1 MEEKD
6 EWFSAWF
13 DSPYYHILYAQRDEE
28 EAANFIKTLQHKLSI
43 PLQAEV
49 LDAACGK
56 GRHAKT
62 LFDLG
67 LHVSAFD
74 LSPSNILEA
83 KLSEC
88 PGLHFFE
95 HDLRLALPKANFY
108 DAIFNFFTS
117 FGYFDEKL
125 ENQKAF
131 YVLANALKK
140 GGILVLDFFNP
151 VYVLA
156 NLVQKET
163 IIRQGIKFHIQRW
176 EENGYLYKSID
187 FEDQAEKFH
196 FLEKVELI
204 SKNDFISY
212 ASLAGLNLIDLLGDY
227 KLGPFDEK
235 NSQRMIFFWAKKK

>member
-1 MEEKD
+1 MEQKE

-13 DSPYYHILYAQRDEE
+13 DSPYYHILYEKRDVD
-28 EAANFIKTLQHKLSI
+28 EAVEFIKALQNKLSI
-43 PLQAEV
+43 PAKAKV

-67 LHVSAFD
+67 LQVSAFD
-74 LSPSNILEA
+74 LSPSNIEENKTLET
-83 KLSEC
+83 E
-88 PGLHFFE
+88 GLDFFV
-95 HDLRLALPKANFY
+95 HDLRNPLPKVNHY

-117 FGYFDEKL
+117 FGYFDEKI

-140 GGILVLDFFNP
+140 GGILVMDFFNP
-151 VYVLA
+151 AHVLA
-156 NLVQKET
+156 NLVKSET
-163 IIRQGIKFHIQRW
+163 IIRKGIKFAIKRW

-187 FEDQAEKFH
+187 FEDKGEKFH

-212 ASLAGLNLIDLLGDY
+212 ASVAGLHLIDLLGDY
-227 KLGPFDEK
+227 QLGYFDEK
-235 NSQRMIFFWAKKK
+235 NSPRMIFFWVK

>member
-13 DSPYYHILYAQRDEE
+13 DSPYYHILYAKRDDD
-28 EAANFIKTLQHKLSI
+28 EAASFIKTLQSKLSI
-43 PLQAEV
+43 PLKAEV

-67 LHVSAFD
+67 LNVSAFD
-74 LSPSNILEA
+74 LSPSNIKEA
-83 KLSEC
+83 KEYETE
-88 PGLHFFE
+88 GLHFFE
-95 HDLRLALPKANFY
+95 HDLRQALPKTNFY
-108 DAIFNFFTS
+108 GAIFNFFTS

-156 NLVQKET
+156 NLVEKET
-163 IIRQGIKFHIQRW
+163 IYRQGIKFYIQRW
-176 EENGYLYKSID
+176 ESNGYLYKSID
-187 FEDQAEKFH
+187 FEDKSETFH
-196 FLEKVELI
+196 FIEKVELI

-227 KLGPFDEK
+227 KLGAFDEK
-235 NSQRMIFFWAKKK
+235 NSPRMIFFWVKK